1 MKNINSTS
9 IRLIESNK
17 MNRTIKARKSDLI
30 RSIDNN
36 KLRKTRRQTKPKKS
50 IIKEE
55 IKVQENKDIPI
66 NKKELTENIKSNLD
80 ENINKI
86 KSKDIQKPIL
96 NIKYNKHNYL
106 INNIRCDYILRF
118 IFDILTEKR
127 NLNLIRRNKSLQ
139 EKLNFNI
146 NDYKKYKNRIEMIL
160 FPIPAEELKIEKNI
174 FINLNEKEKKS
185 LYHIYFNNS
194 REESNKNYITKEDK
208 VNKIRV
214 LLESGI
220 KSLEGIFQDCKCIK
234 RINCIKFK
242 RSDIT
247 NMSSMFSGCTSL
259 LFLDIS
265 NFVTYRVTNMS
276 KMFFDCKALMDL
288 DIINFKTFNVY
299 DMSNMFYGC
308 QSLTDLNLFNFDTS
322 KVRNMYRMFFGCK
335 LLKFLN
341 LSNFDT
347 SNVLNMSHMFFGCQS
362 LNRLNISNFETF
374 NVTNM
379 SYMLYGCQSLKDLN
393 VTNFKTNFVRDL
405 SGMFL
410 WCRSLRNINISNFIF
425 HELSVINFMFYGC
438 SKELQEK
445 VKEQNKVLY
454 SNDKAFEG

>member
-9 IRLIESNK
+9 IRIIENNK
-17 MNRTIKARKSDLI
+17 MNRTLRNKKIDLI
-30 RSIDNN
+30 GSVDKTKI
-36 KLRKTRRQTKPKKS
+36 RKTKRQTKQKKS
-50 IIKEE
+50 IIKE
-55 IKVQENKDIPI
+55 INNVQLDNKIPI
-66 NKKELTENIKSNLD
+66 LKKELTENINLKT
-80 ENINKI
+80 EE
-86 KSKDIQKPIL
+86 S
-96 NIKYNKHNYL
+96 
-106 INNIRCDYILRF
+106 INNINTPNKELPSLNSNKNNLFTNIKCDYILRF
-118 IFDILTEKR
+118 IFDNLSEKR
-127 NLNLIRRNKSLQ
+127 NLKIVRKNKSLQ
-139 EKLNFNI
+139 ERLEINI
-146 NDYKKYKNRIEMIL
+146 KDYKKYKNRIEMNLI
-160 FPIPAEELKIEKNI
+160 PIPIQELKDEKNI
-174 FINLNEKEKKS
+174 FINYDKNEKKS
-185 LYHIYFNNS
+185 FYHIYFNNS
-194 REESNKNYITKEDK
+194 RKESERNYITKTDK
-208 VNKIRV
+208 VNKIRI

-220 KSLEGIFQDCKCIK
+220 KSIEGLFQDCKCLK

-247 NMSSMFSGCTSL
+247 NMSKMFYGCTSL

-265 NFVTYRVTNMS
+265 NFITYRVTNMS
-276 KMFFDCKALMDL
+276 QMFFDCKALMDL

-347 SNVLNMSHMFFGCQS
+347 SSVTNMSHMFFGCQS
-362 LNRLNISNFETF
+362 LNRLNIANFDTF

-379 SYMLYGCQSLKDLN
+379 SYMFYGCQSLKEIN
-393 VTNFKTNFVRDL
+393 VSNFRTNFVRDL

-410 WCRSLRNINISNFIF
+410 WCRSLRNINISNFVF
-425 HELSVINFMFYGC
+425 HELSVVNFMFYGC

-445 VKEQNKVLY
+445 VKSQNKALY
-454 SNDKAFEG
+454 LNDKAFEG

>member
-1 MKNINSTS
+1 MKSINSTS
-9 IRLIESNK
+9 IQRKKNDK
-17 MNRTIKARKSDLI
+17 MNRTIKIKKFNLI
-30 RSIDNN
+30 GTIDKT
-36 KLRKTRRQTKPKKS
+36 KLRKTRKQTKPKTL

-55 IKVQENKDIPI
+55 NKAQLDNNIPI
-66 NKKELTENIKSNLD
+66 IKKELIEIMNLNTQENIKNKN
-80 ENINKI
+80 NINPKPVSKH
-86 KSKDIQKPIL
+86 KS
-96 NIKYNKHNYL
+96 L
-106 INNIRCDYILRF
+106 IDNIRCDYILRF

-127 NLNLIRRNKSLQ
+127 NLKIVRRNKSLQ
-139 EKLNFNI
+139 EKLNINI

-160 FPIPAEELKIEKNI
+160 IPLPVEELKNEKNI
-174 FINLNEKEKKS
+174 FINYTEKEKEKEKKS

-194 REESNKNYITKEDK
+194 REESNRNYITKEDK

-220 KSLEGIFQDCKCIK
+220 KSLEGLFQDCTSIK

-247 NMSSMFSGCTSL
+247 NMSKMFSGCTSL

-265 NFVTYRVTNMS
+265 NFITYRVTNMS
-276 KMFFDCKALMDL
+276 QMFFDCKALMDL

-322 KVRNMYRMFFGCK
+322 QVRNMYRMFFGCK

-341 LSNFDT
+341 LSNFQT
-347 SNVLNMSHMFFGCQS
+347 PNVTNMSHMFFGCQS
-362 LNRLNISNFETF
+362 LNRLNISNFDTF

-379 SYMLYGCQSLKDLN
+379 SYMFYGCQSLKELN
-393 VTNFKTNFVRDL
+393 VTKFRTNFVRDL

-410 WCRSLRNINISNFIF
+410 WCRSLRNLNISNFIF
-425 HELSVINFMFYGC
+425 HELAVINFMFYGC
-438 SKELQEK
+438 SRELQEK

-454 SNDKAFEG
+454 SNEKAFEG

>member
-9 IRLIESNK
+9 IRLIENNK
-17 MNRTIKARKSDLI
+17 MNRSLRNKKMNLI
-30 RSIDNN
+30 GSLVKN
-36 KLRKTRRQTKPKKS
+36 KIRKTKRQAKPKKS
-50 IIKEE
+50 IIKE
-55 IKVQENKDIPI
+55 INNVQLNNNAMPI
-66 NKKELTENIKSNLD
+66 LKNDLTEDTNLKTE
-80 ENINKI
+80 ENINNINTQNKEI
-86 KSKDIQKPIL
+86 PSLNSKKNNL
-96 NIKYNKHNYL
+96 FSNIK
-106 INNIRCDYILRF
+106 CDYILRF
-118 IFDILTEKR
+118 IFDNLSEKR
-127 NLNLIRRNKSLQ
+127 SLKIVQRNKSLQ
-139 EKLNFNI
+139 ERLEINI
-146 NDYKKYKNRIEMIL
+146 NDFKKYKNRIEMIL
-160 FPIPAEELKIEKNI
+160 ITIPFQDLKDEKNI
-174 FINLNEKEKKS
+174 FINYDKNEKKS
-185 LYHIYFNNS
+185 FYHIYFNNT
-194 REESNKNYITKEDK
+194 RKESNRNYITKRDK
-208 VNKIRV
+208 VNKIRI

-220 KSLEGIFQDCKCIK
+220 KSIEGLFQDCKCIK

-247 NMSSMFSGCTSL
+247 NMSKMFSGCSSL

-265 NFVTYRVTNMS
+265 NFITYHVTNMS
-276 KMFFDCKALMDL
+276 QMFFDCKALMDL

-347 SNVLNMSHMFFGCQS
+347 SNVANMSHMFFGCQS
-362 LNRLNISNFETF
+362 LNRLNITNFDTF

-379 SYMLYGCQSLKDLN
+379 SYMFYGCQSLKEIN
-393 VTNFKTNFVRDL
+393 VSNFRTNFVRDL

-410 WCRSLRNINISNFIF
+410 WCRSLRNINISNFVF
-425 HELSVINFMFYGC
+425 HELSLVNFMFYGC

-445 VKEQNKVLY
+445 VKTQNKALY
-454 SNDKAFEG
+454 LNDKAFKE

>member
-9 IRLIESNK
+9 FPLIENNK
-17 MNRTIKARKSDLI
+17 MNRTIKNKKFNLIGTIDKTKIRKI
-30 RSIDNN
+30 R
-36 KLRKTRRQTKPKKS
+36 KQTKPKAL

-55 IKVQENKDIPI
+55 NKAQLDNNIPI
-66 NKKELTENIKSNLD
+66 IKKELTDKIKLNIQENIKNK
-80 ENINKI
+80 NNKI
-86 KSKDIQKPIL
+86 NLKPVSKHKS
-96 NIKYNKHNYL
+96 L
-106 INNIRCDYILRF
+106 IDNIRCDYILRF

-127 NLNLIRRNKSLQ
+127 NLKIVRRNKLLQ
-139 EKLNFNI
+139 EKLNINI

-160 FPIPAEELKIEKNI
+160 IPIPSEELKNEKNI
-174 FINLNEKEKKS
+174 FINYTEKEKEKEKKS

-194 REESNKNYITKEDK
+194 REESNRNYITKEDK
-208 VNKIRV
+208 VNIIRV

-220 KSLEGIFQDCKCIK
+220 KSLEGLFQDCTCIK
-234 RINCIKFK
+234 RINCIKYK

-247 NMSSMFSGCTSL
+247 NMSKMFSGCTSL

-265 NFVTYRVTNMS
+265 NFITYRVTNMS
-276 KMFFDCKALMDL
+276 QMFFDCKALMDL

-322 KVRNMYRMFFGCK
+322 QVRNMYRMFFGCK

-341 LSNFDT
+341 LSNFQT
-347 SNVLNMSHMFFGCQS
+347 SNVTNMSHMFFGCQS
-362 LNRLNISNFETF
+362 LNRLNISNFDTF

-379 SYMLYGCQSLKDLN
+379 SYMFYGCQSLKELN
-393 VTNFKTNFVRDL
+393 VTKFRTNFVRDL

-410 WCRSLRNINISNFIF
+410 WCRSLRNLNISNFIF
-425 HELSVINFMFYGC
+425 HELAVINFMFYGC
-438 SKELQEK
+438 SRELQEK

-454 SNDKAFEG
+454 SNEKAFEG